1 MSERASDVV
10 VVGSGGA
17 GMMAALRSSIGG
29 AQVTLLEVSDKF
41 GGTSAISGGG
51 MWLPRTHM
59 AEEAGVKDSRE
70 QVKRYLMHLTEGV
83 TDESVVDRFIDT
95 APKII
100 DFIEANTA
108 LTFYVDLERPDYKG
122 GPYFP
127 GSLDFGRLVAP
138 NLYELDR
145 LGELRARMRQPDWE
159 ARARGAWKPGDAPGM
174 EAVTQQE
181 MQHFEEAGNKNG
193 WVELSRERVAKGIV
207 PRGCALIAS
216 MLETVAKRGAH
227 LCTNAR
233 GLELTT
239 KDGRVTGVVAEVD
252 GERRTFSAKEGVVL
266 AAGGFE
272 HNKELWR
279 GLVRIPDVSP
289 LSPPYNRGDALRMAQ
304 KVGARLALLDQ
315 VWWSINA
322 GGQPGQIVVNR
333 AGRRF
338 INECLTYNDWGKVLG
353 YFDPHTYTFPN
364 IPAYVISN
372 RPLQLADADP
382 NALGKQVRNAE
393 AGSAET
399 LSELAAL
406 LGIDASNLEAT
417 VAEFDRYAAMGE
429 DPAFGRGVAPWDR
442 WRKLDKT
449 LPNPTL
455 APVGT
460 KGPFYAQRVQARC
473 FGTKGGPVIDDH
485 ARVVDFDGTP
495 IPGLYGAGNAVAS
508 PFGLAYPG
516 GGGTLAPAVT
526 FGYLAGESLTS

>member
-1 MSERASDVV
+1 MSERAADVV

-145 LGELRARMRQPDWE
+145 LGELRPRMRQPDWE

-181 MQHFEEAGNKNG
+181 MQQFEESGNKGG
-193 WVELSRERVAKGIV
+193 WVELSRQRVAKGIV

-233 GLELTT
+233 ALELTT
-239 KDGRVTGVVAEVD
+239 QDGRVTGVVAEVD
-252 GERRTFSAKEGVVL
+252 GERRTFTAKQGVVL

-279 GLVRIPDVSP
+279 GLVRIPGVTP
-289 LSPPYNRGDALRMAQ
+289 LSPPSRCSIRCGGRSTPAASRGR
-304 KVGARLALLDQ
+304 
-315 VWWSINA
+315 S
-322 GGQPGQIVVNR
+322 
-333 AGRRF
+333 
-338 INECLTYNDWGKVLG
+338 
-353 YFDPHTYTFPN
+353 
-364 IPAYVISN
+364 S
-372 RPLQLADADP
+372 
-382 NALGKQVRNAE
+382 
-393 AGSAET
+393 
-399 LSELAAL
+399 
-406 LGIDASNLEAT
+406 
-417 VAEFDRYAAMGE
+417 
-429 DPAFGRGVAPWDR
+429 
-442 WRKLDKT
+442 
-449 LPNPTL
+449 
-455 APVGT
+455 
-460 KGPFYAQRVQARC
+460 
-473 FGTKGGPVIDDH
+473 
-485 ARVVDFDGTP
+485 
-495 IPGLYGAGNAVAS
+495 
-508 PFGLAYPG
+508 
-516 GGGTLAPAVT
+516 
-526 FGYLAGESLTS
+526 